1 MGCLRRTI
9 CAGLFLL
16 ALPSGAAGQWV
27 VEALA
32 GEAESEAVAGSVGS
46 VNAILGIRRE
56 GTLWASLY
64 GGVPL
69 DSAGIPW
76 ASAGAGGRWTRDLR
90 GFDVGI
96 DLAAVGYGYHVSDTG
111 ANGGGATLI
120 GLPFVGFARGPGRL
134 ELRSG
139 PLHHT
144 AFFDDGTQSRTV
156 LDTGLRG
163 SVTATPRLS
172 LQAEGRLVKASEAV
186 YPFASVGADLSAGAA
201 LLWAR
206 TSRWMADELESTGW
220 GVGAILDLGA
230 RLAVR
235 ASYER
240 MPDDPLYWNGPRS
253 GWSLGVSRSFG
264 RSGGRAPA
272 LPVQETFREPA
283 GSVALRIPVTEAT
296 APSVAGDFTDWKP
309 VPMRRVG
316 DQWEASFDLGPGV
329 YHYSFVREDGS
340 WFLPDTVLNR
350 VDDGFGGVNAVLVV
364 GS

>member
-1 MGCLRRTI
+1 MGGLRTI
-9 CAGLFLL
+9 LCAGLFLL
-16 ALPSGAAGQWV
+16 AFPPGSAAQWV
-27 VEALA
+27 VEASA
-32 GEAESEAVAGSVGS
+32 GEAEYEAVAGDVGS
-46 VNAILGIRRE
+46 VNAILGVRRE
-56 GTLWASLY
+56 GTVWTSLF

-76 ASAGAGGRWTRDLR
+76 ASAGAGGRWTRALR
-90 GFDVGI
+90 GLEVGL
-96 DLAAVGYGYHVSDTG
+96 DLAAIGYGYHVSETE

-120 GLPFVGFARGPGRL
+120 GLPFVGFTRGPGRV

-156 LDTGLRG
+156 LDTGVRG
-163 SVTATPRLS
+163 YFTATPRVS

-186 YPFASVGADLSAGAA
+186 YPFAGLGAELTAGAA

-206 TSRWMADELESTGW
+206 GSRWMADELDSTGW
-220 GVGAILDLGA
+220 ALGA
-230 RLAVR
+230 VVDLTQRLAVR

-264 RSGGRAPA
+264 GRRASSLA
-272 LPVQETFREPA
+272 LPVPETFREPA
-283 GSVALRIPVTEAT
+283 GTVALRIPVTEDA
-296 APSVAGDFTDWKP
+296 APSIAGDFTDWQP
-309 VPMRRVG
+309 VPMRRNG
-316 DQWEASFDLGPGV
+316 DQWEASFDLEPGI
-329 YHYSFVREDGS
+329 YHYSFVHEDGS
-340 WFLPDTVLNR
+340 WFLPETIRNR